1 MTNQTKAK
9 KTNGELNP
17 VVAAVAGAV
26 IGAGVAVAGAV
37 VLGDEE
43 RREKIKNAMTD
54 AKDQAVGYM
63 QDMHDLAE
71 EKKREVKGDLLAGT
85 KNVKEVLK
93 KL

>member
-1 MTNQTKAK
+1 MTNQTK
-9 KTNGELNP
+9 KTNENLSP

-54 AKDQAVGYM
+54 AKDQAVGYI
-63 QDMHDLAE
+63 QDMHSLAE
-71 EKKREVKGDLLAGT
+71 EKKGEVKEDLLTAN
-85 KNVKEVLK
+85 KKVKDVLTT
-93 KL
+93 L